1 MGNLELMLLTS
12 AGISVACIIAA
23 LLVGED
29 TGKPA

>member
-12 AGISVACIIAA
+12 AGISVALIVAA
-23 LLVGED
+23 LLIGDD